1 MSENIGE
8 QLSDNEFNN
17 ELDIEGLLNEQND
30 NDLKIP
36 INENIE
42 LINNSNPNLNNQK
55 KQKSTLLS
63 KMDFLQESIFQSWA
77 KDLDKVNEIIET
89 HNFLE
94 DILNKCESEDD
105 IENYFN
111 NKDEFNYFIN
121 KFSKQII
128 QSILKQFKIIG
139 ENGQDKALEILI
151 DYLKIF
157 LKYILNSNDKNSLKL
172 YKILD
177 YINEIF
183 NISKNFYNSESHY
196 ISNSN
201 SKKSITYQRYNELF
215 LIKKNKIKINE
226 IKEGEEIDVLI
237 PSKEKFDDMI
247 WSRGKII
254 SKTENDFSVKV
265 LNNEDPITFSFE
277 SFDYSL
283 KGTKTKD
290 WDWRINIQE
299 GDIIDCYERK
309 KIYPAT
315 ITKRIEDDN
324 KLEYN
329 VSFRIYLD
337 SVNYDIEKY
346 KIFWPDKDIEE
357 EDYREFIGDNKI
369 YDENIPFTSRRLFPK
384 DTKLTIQETNFSD
397 YINDLVYYID
407 NQVED
412 IDLNGKKIITIGRID
427 NYEYYFNCM
436 LNEFGNLNGF
446 DIMIKYIEE
455 NINKNDNDKENNNYD
470 NSLVIKLIFS
480 IFKIALPF
488 LYKPLFD
495 KYCEKLSNIIFNYV
509 NSMSNNDLRN
519 MKKET
524 IDLMTDI
531 LKQCSKM
538 SNNDKTKKKYLIE
551 EFSLNF
557 AIKMLKTDF
566 LDKRTSAIKSINDII
581 KNHKYNNDFNQKL
594 IELIKKNNIIYEIY
608 GRNSHIQLVRNSKEI
623 IDILFSNEQLSDE
636 ELSLIWNA
644 TKTGDL
650 DQKKVIIKI
659 LNEILSTRL
668 LYDENIIEKILDCM
682 IQENII
688 TNDISDDEI
697 ELIFSLINKLND
709 ENIIEKYINN
719 FMDFIK
725 ENYQNPKLNEI
736 IIQIYEISKNND
748 QLKYNLINQAL
759 EFIKDDKYLHIGYN
773 IISIYLDTTDFSMDF
788 EISGLLIEDD
798 NLLNIYKQTF
808 DDYYN
813 NKEQI
818 DNNLHEKNIQNRINF
833 LNVLIRNKI
842 WNVDNE
848 SPIDYVYQKLV
859 LNKYNDNDQKIFYNW
874 LKNLLKKRNIDNIEE
889 QIFHLFTENDLNN
902 NLSIEGFELFL
913 YIFIEMNKKEDKLFV
928 EDQTNTII
936 LKNNNTQ
943 KDLIGFPE
951 LKKIIFQ
958 NNNKEIIKKGIQF
971 LNDLYLGD
979 TENLVNLCIEEI
991 QNSNNN
997 IDVIN
1002 KSISILSDL
1011 IYLDEEN
1018 GTGNVIP
1025 HLEIIKGDPILIK
1038 CIIDLPY
1045 NINNQTLTIKS
1056 FSNNS
1061 FFSLKNQ
1068 ITKLINY
1075 HYDFIK
1081 FELIN
1086 VINNK
1091 NSKNQKKVK
1100 IELTR
1105 HDNGKTLS
1113 FLNFKNTSFLL
1124 LTSNNLE
1131 NQIPE
1136 SEILDYNN
1144 NVTPETEKIF
1154 DDWFTKYST
1163 NNQMDAFNLSKF
1175 IKDVTNTK
1183 EEISINDRRVISLM
1197 NEKDSNHDGFIERD
1211 EFINWYVS
1219 AAINKPQIVLNNI
1232 KSMGYRGD
1240 LLKISEGYY
1249 EENKD
1254 FETRL
1259 RYILG
1264 NSFEFVHVLFDEIN
1278 CGKKNLNAFNFIIM
1292 LSTNKI
1298 IYDKVFNFERL
1309 EFNFENSQLWGNLY
1323 YFCYVCFII
1332 EFFIENAND
1341 NDSFK
1346 EWIKKFILDG
1356 GYDFFIKVFIKELKE
1371 ISNKKDD
1378 QENIDIVCLGL
1389 LIKIIKN
1396 IYLSS
1401 IESNTENEELNK
1413 FLINEKLVDNI
1424 QKIFTNKEMF
1434 LYLMNVIDNCINQKW
1449 ENNIINEIIQLITI
1463 LIPNINDSFDNDK
1476 LIDLMINGLKSETD
1490 ETRKGF
1496 EEALIRMCNV
1506 LISKDKFDII
1516 SKLFEKIYLLVLKDK
1531 NENKNENLFNC
1542 FIYLL
1547 ILYND
1552 NKEKFK
1558 LVKNIDI
1565 NSLANEIINKINADL
1580 TSNFESPKL
1589 SNNQFVI
1596 YLNTLS
1602 KLIDIN
1608 DSIKNEVNQNSNIFI
1623 NILKKIIFYS
1633 GVDEEKENTP
1643 KSMIC
1648 AILDKIEEFE
1658 RKNENESDEEEL
1670 DLISLDENK
1679 NLKKN
1684 NLSSNKEIL
1693 KSSYNL
1699 ITSLVKSNPKN
1710 YITYLN
1716 IKNSLS
1722 NNNLTSNSYINTSIK
1737 NSNQFESKKFGYV
1750 GLKNLGSICYLNS
1763 TLQQFYMIPTLR
1775 YIILKLN
1782 DKVEITIK
1790 DFDKFKS
1797 DEQIDDNMFHQLQKL
1812 FSYLLLSERLDYD
1825 PYDFIYSFKDYDG
1838 NPTKIYEQKDAQ
1850 EFLAIFLDKL
1860 EQSTKNT
1867 KYKYISNNIF
1877 GGKNCSL
1884 ITCLECGYVSYNYE
1898 PSLFLS
1904 LEVKNMKN
1912 LNDSLDKYTNE
1923 EFIDGYE
1930 CNGCKKKCKISK
1942 RNTLALLPNIYIIH
1956 LQRLTYNWEIDKNE
1970 KINNRLEF
1978 PKRINLKNY
1987 TIENILK
1994 DKENK
1999 SENIY
2004 FKCDEYYDYNLVGII
2019 VHLGNADSGH
2029 YYSYINTF
2037 RDGNNNLSNF
2047 NPNDENCLNSWFE
2060 FNDSTISKFD
2070 ISNLENET
2078 FGGSYEDF
2086 DNNFNN
2092 RNFMNG
2098 RGWVKEKNKNAYMLI
2113 YERNV
2118 KSPIIKVVNNK
2129 NLKKKNLIEFNEDEE
2144 NKILKEYDLM
2154 KNFNDHDLNY
2164 NNQCK
2169 NLYKKVFHN
2178 ITKDEYFKFEPFYNY
2193 NNNKFIPKIYYDEII
2208 NDNKNFKQLKNISDS
2223 QFIEF
2228 NDNLINLVGETSIN
2242 NIDMK

>member
-1 MSENIGE
+1 MSENIEE
-8 QLSDNEFNN
+8 QLNN
-17 ELDIEGLLNEQND
+17 NDYNNDLNMDELLNEQND
-30 NDLKIP
+30 DDLLIP
-36 INENIE
+36 LNEQFE
-42 LINNSNPNLNNQK
+42 SINNNISNLKNQNNQK
-55 KQKSTLLS
+55 SELLN
-63 KMDFLQESIFQSWA
+63 KMEYLQESIFQSWM

-128 QSILKQFKIIG
+128 QSILKQYKIYG
-139 ENGQDKALEILI
+139 ENGEDKAFEILI

-157 LKYILNSNDKNSLKL
+157 LKYIMNSNGKNQIKL
-172 YKILD
+172 HNILD

-183 NISKNFYNSESHY
+183 DMSKNFYKSQ
-196 ISNSN
+196 SNYLNESN

-215 LIKKNKIKINE
+215 LKKKNKIKIND

-265 LNNEDPITFSFE
+265 LNNDNPITFSFE

-283 KGTKTKD
+283 KGTNTKD
-290 WDWRINIQE
+290 WEWRINIQE

-315 ITKRIEDDN
+315 IIKRIEDDN

-346 KIFWPDKDIEE
+346 KIFWPGKEIEE
-357 EDYREFIGDNKI
+357 EDYREFIGDKKI
-369 YDENIPFTSRRLFPK
+369 YDENIPFTSRRLFPR
-384 DTKLTIQETNFSD
+384 DTKLTIQEIDFSN
-397 YINDLVYYID
+397 YNNDLIYYID

-412 IDLNGKKIITIGRID
+412 IDLNGKKTITIGRID
-427 NYEYYFNCM
+427 NYEYYFNCL

-455 NINKNDNDKENNNYD
+455 NINKLENEKEKKNYD
-470 NSLVIKLIFS
+470 NSLIIKLIFS

-495 KYCEKLSNIIFNYV
+495 KYCDKLSKIILNYV
-509 NSMSNNDLRN
+509 NSLSNNDLRN

-538 SNNDKTKKKYLIE
+538 SNNDNKNKYLIE

-581 KNHKYNNDFNQKL
+581 KKHKYNNDFKQQL
-594 IELIKKNNIIYEIY
+594 IDLIKQNNIIYEIF
-608 GRNSHIQLVRNSKEI
+608 GPNSHIQLVRNSKDIIEI
-623 IDILFSNEQLSDE
+623 LLLNDQLSDE
-636 ELSLIWNA
+636 ELSLIWNG

-659 LNEILSTRL
+659 LNEILSNRL
-668 LYDENIIEKILDCM
+668 IYDENIIEKLLDCM
-682 IQENII
+682 IQENTI
-688 TNDISDDEI
+688 TNDINDDEI
-697 ELIFSLINKLND
+697 ELIFSLINKLSD
-709 ENIIEKYINN
+709 ENIIEKYINT

-736 IIQIYEISKNND
+736 IIQIYEISKNNN

-773 IISIYLDTTDFSMDF
+773 ILTIYLDTTDFSMDF
-788 EISGLLIEDD
+788 EISSLLFDDD

-818 DNNLHEKNIQNRINF
+818 DDNLHEKNILNRINF
-833 LNVLIRNKI
+833 LNILIRNKI
-842 WNVDNE
+842 WNVDYE

-859 LNKYNDNDQKIFYNW
+859 LNKYNDNDEKIFYNW
-874 LKNLLKKRNIDNIEE
+874 LQSLIKKRNIANIEE
-889 QIFHLFTENDLNN
+889 QIFKLFTQNDLND

-913 YIFIEMNKKEDKLFV
+913 HVFLEMNKKENKLFV

-951 LKKIIFQ
+951 LKKIIFESK
-958 NNNKEIIKKGIQF
+958 NNDIINKGIQF

-979 TENLVNLCIEEI
+979 TENLVDLCSEEI

-997 IDVIN
+997 IEIIN

-1018 GTGNVIP
+1018 GTCDVKP
-1025 HLEIIKGDPILIK
+1025 HLKLIKGEPIIIKCL
-1038 CIIDLPY
+1038 IDLPY
-1045 NINNQTLTIKS
+1045 NNNNKIMNINT
-1056 FSNNS
+1056 FSNYS

-1091 NSKNQKKVK
+1091 NSKNQKKIK

-1113 FLNFKNTSFLL
+1113 FLNIKNTSFLL
-1124 LTSNNLE
+1124 LSSNNLE
-1131 NQIPE
+1131 KQIPE
-1136 SEILDYNN
+1136 SDILDNNN
-1144 NVTPETEKIF
+1144 NVTPEAIKIF
-1154 DDWFTKYST
+1154 NDWFTKYST
-1163 NNQMDAFNLSKF
+1163 NNKMDALNLSKF
-1175 IKDVTNTK
+1175 VKDVLNTK

-1211 EFINWYVS
+1211 EFINWYVTS
-1219 AAINKPQIVLNNI
+1219 AINKPIIVLNNI

-1254 FETRL
+1254 FENRL
-1259 RYILG
+1259 RFILG
-1264 NSFEFVHVLFDEIN
+1264 NNFEFINVLLNKIN
-1278 CGKKNLNAFNFIIM
+1278 FGKNNLNAFNFIIM
-1292 LSTNKI
+1292 LSTNKT
-1298 IYDKVFNFERL
+1298 IYDQVLNFESL
-1309 EFNFENSQLWGNLY
+1309 EFNFEDNQLWGNLY
-1323 YFCYVCFII
+1323 YFCYICFII
-1332 EFFIENAND
+1332 EYFIENSN
-1341 NDSFK
+1341 NNESFR
-1346 EWIKKFILDG
+1346 EWIKKFILEG
-1356 GYDFFIKVFIKELKE
+1356 GYEFFIKAFIKELKE
-1371 ISNKKDD
+1371 ISYQKDE

-1401 IESNTENEELNK
+1401 NESNIENDEFNK
-1413 FLINEKLVDNI
+1413 FLMNEKLVDKI

-1434 LYLMNVIDNCINQKW
+1434 LCLINVIDNSINQKW

-1463 LIPNINDSFDNDK
+1463 LIPNINDTVNNDK
-1476 LIDLMINGLKSETD
+1476 LIDLIINCLKSENE

-1496 EEALIRMCNV
+1496 EDSLIKMCTV
-1506 LISKDKFDII
+1506 LISKNEFDII
-1516 SKLFEKIYLLVLKDK
+1516 SNLFEKIYLLVFKDK
-1531 NENKNENLFNC
+1531 NKNLNDNLFNC

-1558 LVKNIDI
+1558 LTKNIDI
-1565 NSLANEIINKINADL
+1565 NSLANEIINKINDDL
-1580 TSNFESPKL
+1580 TTNFKNPKL
-1589 SNNQFVI
+1589 SNKQFI
-1596 YLNTLS
+1596 TYLNTLT

-1608 DSIKNEVNQNSNIFI
+1608 DSIKNKVNENNEIFI
-1623 NILKKIIFYS
+1623 NILNKIIFYS
-1633 GVDEEKENTP
+1633 GDDEP

-1648 AILDKIEEFE
+1648 AILDRIEEYKFE
-1658 RKNENESDEEEL
+1658 SNDDGL
-1670 DLISLDENK
+1670 DLINIDKNK
-1679 NLKKN
+1679 NLN
-1684 NLSSNKEIL
+1684 YNLSSNKEIL
-1693 KSSYNL
+1693 KSSYNFVS
-1699 ITSLVKSNPKN
+1699 SLVKNNPQN
-1710 YITYLN
+1710 YKTYLN

-1722 NNNLTSNSYINTSIK
+1722 NNNLISNSYINTSKK

-1782 DKVEITIK
+1782 DKVEINVK

-1812 FSYLLLSERLDYD
+1812 FSYLLLSERVDYD
-1825 PYDFIYSFKDYDG
+1825 PYDFIYSFKDFDG

-1867 KYKYISNNIF
+1867 KYKYIINNIF

-1912 LNDSLDKYTNE
+1912 LNDSLDKFINE

-1970 KINNRLEF
+1970 KINSRLEF

-2004 FKCDEYYDYNLVGII
+2004 FKCDEYYDYNLVGIV
-2019 VHLGNADSGH
+2019 VHLGYADSGH

-2060 FNDSTISKFD
+2060 FNDSSISKFD
-2070 ISNLENET
+2070 ISNLENDT
-2078 FGGSYEDF
+2078 FGGSNEDF
-2086 DNNFNN
+2086 VNNFDN
-2092 RNFMNG
+2092 RNLMSG
-2098 RGWVKEKNKNAYMLI
+2098 RGFNWVKEKNKNAYLLI

-2118 KSPIIKVVNNK
+2118 KSPIMKIIDDRNCTK
-2129 NLKKKNLIEFNEDEE
+2129 NNLIEFNEDEE
-2144 NKILKEYDLM
+2144 YNIFKEYDLM
-2154 KNFNDHDLNY
+2154 KNFNEDDLNY

-2169 NLYKKVFHN
+2169 NLYEKIFHN

-2193 NNNKFIPKIYYDEII
+2193 NNNKYVPKIYYDEII
-2208 NDNKNFKQLKNISDS
+2208 KDNKNFKKIKNVSDN

-2228 NDNLINLVGETSIN
+2228 NNNLINLIGENSIN